1 MEEVIKRRHPNSIP
15 AMIYA
20 ASAVPNETKAYEN
33 ADRQAPSKLFLEKR
47 IKSLEKEL
55 EEKDLDNSKKIRAIE
70 QKYNS
75 MSLRYE
81 DHIKQL
87 ELKVTN
93 LTVKMK
99 SQKSAADLE
108 SELTKTKENYEEI
121 VNDLKKTLQAK
132 QSEIASLKLEILES
146 YKESQRKP
154 SIKKSDKD
162 IWNKS
167 NDKEIIKL
175 KAKLKNKDKEIE
187 DLRQTILA
195 LQKERENFLA
205 SVPKINSQNVETIE
219 ETQTRPILIDCYT
232 SPLTDKQNDF
242 NEKFHSLEKENKKLK
257 SLVEVRQS

>member
-20 ASAVPNETKAYEN
+20 ASAVPSETKAYEN
-33 ADRQAPSKLFLEKR
+33 ADKQAPTKLFLEKR

-93 LTVKMK
+93 LIVKVK
-99 SQKSAADLE
+99 SEKSVADIE
-108 SELTKTKENYEEI
+108 TELAKTRENYEEI
-121 VNDLKKTLQAK
+121 VNDLKKTLQNK

-154 SIKKSDKD
+154 SIKKSNKD
-162 IWNKS
+162 IWNKP

-175 KAKLKNKDKEIE
+175 KAKLKNKDKDIE

-205 SVPKINSQNVETIE
+205 SDPKINQNGQATE
-219 ETQTRPILIDCYT
+219 ETQTRPILIDRYT

-242 NEKFHSLEKENKKLK
+242 NEKFYFLEKENKKLI

>member
-20 ASAVPNETKAYEN
+20 ASAVPNEAKAYEN
-33 ADRQAPSKLFLEKR
+33 ADKQAPTELFLEKR

-93 LTVKMK
+93 LIVKVK
-99 SQKSAADLE
+99 SEKSVADIE
-108 SELTKTKENYEEI
+108 TELAKTENYEEI
-121 VNDLKKTLQAK
+121 VNDLKKTLQNK

-154 SIKKSDKD
+154 SIKKSNKD

-175 KAKLKNKDKEIE
+175 KAKLKNKDKDTE

-205 SVPKINSQNVETIE
+205 SDPKINQNGQATE
-219 ETQTRPILIDCYT
+219 ETQTRPILIDRYT
-232 SPLTDKQNDF
+232 SPLTDKENDF
-242 NEKFHSLEKENKKLK
+242 NEKIHFLEKENKKLI

>member
-1 MEEVIKRRHPNSIP
+1 
-15 AMIYA
+15 
-20 ASAVPNETKAYEN
+20 
-33 ADRQAPSKLFLEKR
+33 
-47 IKSLEKEL
+47 
-55 EEKDLDNSKKIRAIE
+55 
-70 QKYNS
+70 

-93 LTVKMK
+93 LIVKVK
-99 SQKSAADLE
+99 SEKSVADIE
-108 SELTKTKENYEEI
+108 TELAKTENYEEI
-121 VNDLKKTLQAK
+121 VNDLKKTLQNK

-154 SIKKSDKD
+154 SIKKSNKD
-162 IWNKS
+162 MWNKP

-175 KAKLKNKDKEIE
+175 KAKLKNKDKDIE

-205 SVPKINSQNVETIE
+205 SDPKINQNGQATE
-219 ETQTRPILIDCYT
+219 ETQTRPILIDRYT
-232 SPLTDKQNDF
+232 SPLNDKQNDF
-242 NEKFHSLEKENKKLK
+242 NEKFYFLEKENKKLI